1 MKNFFI
7 FPSFKF
13 PNQNN
18 NTKYYF
24 ISLILRFNLSQNLS
38 YVIIVTLP
46 TSSVYLSCILET
58 SVYIFNSSKYTNS
71 INIQN
76 LLSIKISTISNKNK

>member
-7 FPSFKF
+7 FPSFKL

-71 INIQN
+71 IYKY